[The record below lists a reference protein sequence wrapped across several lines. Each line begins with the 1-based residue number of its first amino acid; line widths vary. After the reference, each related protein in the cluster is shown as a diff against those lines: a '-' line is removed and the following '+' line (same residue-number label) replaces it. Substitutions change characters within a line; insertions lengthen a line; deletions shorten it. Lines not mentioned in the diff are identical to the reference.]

1 MSTTKIDLGKKVAMY
16 LWSLDLVELSDM
28 NCRKIST
35 KLGLSRTYLSRK
47 FKDSTRMCLFD
58 YLEFVKILRA
68 AELLNAC
75 SDQPVREISRMV
87 GLKKSSHFRKKFKK
101 IFCLPP
107 HLYRK
112 IRKTAHSGIL
122 SS

>member
-1 MSTTKIDLGKKVAMY
+1 MSTTKIDLGKKVAVY
-16 LWSLDLVELSDM
+16 LWSLDLAELSNM

-35 KLGLSRTYLSRK
+35 KFGLSRTFLSRK
-47 FKDSTRMCLFD
+47 FKDSTQMCLFD
-58 YLEFVKILRA
+58 YLEFVKIIQA
-68 AELLNAC
+68 AELLNTC
-75 SDQPVREISRMV
+75 SDQPVREISRMG

-101 IFCLPP
+101 IFCLTP

-112 IRKTAHSGIL
+112 IRKMAHSGIF